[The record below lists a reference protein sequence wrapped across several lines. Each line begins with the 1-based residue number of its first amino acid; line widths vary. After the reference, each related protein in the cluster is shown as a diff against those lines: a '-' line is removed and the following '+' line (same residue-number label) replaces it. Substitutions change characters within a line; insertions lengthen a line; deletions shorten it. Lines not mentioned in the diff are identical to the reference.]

1 MGLKD
6 NLDFTDM
13 GVENKHSVCK
23 RQDSVMV
30 KCLKMEL
37 NTPLPEFRLFPTVE
51 ALVSL
56 PNLLNYFLQK
66 WG

>member
-6 NLDFTDM
+6 NILDFTDM

-37 NTPLPEFRLFPTVE
+37 DRPRPEFRLFPTC
-51 ALVSL
+51 
-56 PNLLNYFLQK
+56 
-66 WG
+66 

>member
-1 MGLKD
+1 MGEGFLRGRMGLKD
-6 NLDFTDM
+6 NILDFTDM

-37 NTPLPEFRLFPTVE
+37 DRPRPEFRLFPTC
-51 ALVSL
+51 
-56 PNLLNYFLQK
+56 
-66 WG
+66 